1 MEHDGIFNHLRRR
14 LASEGHLADTPSRG
28 MCLHC
33 RSAHLG
39 EYTCHVALIINRRM
53 CQLPPGDGEG
63 KQPAGG
69 SGGPLLRR
77 QSEATITSQQKWWEA
92 RATAGAPTANIQ
104 RRANWTQLSGAW
116 RAPREAGDP
125 PPIVAHV
132 RCCCSLRATKFGA
145 SQQK

>member
-39 EYTCHVALIINRRM
+39 EYTCHVALIINTRM

-63 KQPAGG
+63 SSRQV
-69 SGGPLLRR
+69 GPEGRF
-77 QSEATITSQQKWWEA
+77 
-92 RATAGAPTANIQ
+92 
-104 RRANWTQLSGAW
+104 
-116 RAPREAGDP
+116 
-125 PPIVAHV
+125 
-132 RCCCSLRATKFGA
+132 FGA
-145 SQQK
+145 SRRPRSPPSKSGGRPGRPPALPRQIFKGGQIGLSSVERGGHPERRATPPLSHTCAAVAV